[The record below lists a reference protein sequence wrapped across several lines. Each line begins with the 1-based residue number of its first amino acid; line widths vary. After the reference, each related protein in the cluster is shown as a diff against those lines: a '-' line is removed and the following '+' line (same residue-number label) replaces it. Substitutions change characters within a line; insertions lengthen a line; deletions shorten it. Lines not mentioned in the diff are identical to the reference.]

1 MGEVTNRAYRETG
14 LQSLTN
20 AEGLRLLDQLL
31 GERQH
36 AVVLPAVVDLAQ
48 WQPETWL
55 RAPSAPARAPRRVA
69 PGGETPVAA
78 PRAEDLVAA
87 THTWLRTLFSAELR
101 IEPAHLELDEPV
113 QEYGVDSIILAQIV
127 QRINQQLMV
136 TLDPSILYEYPSIA
150 GFASWLLATHADALA
165 ALLAPAASPSP
176 VATPGV
182 STGNDA
188 VDPPVA
194 VERPVPPPPPSVVGQ
209 VARPVDRPA
218 MPVTEDIAVVGL
230 SCRFPGAETLERYW
244 ELLASGRSAIGSV
257 PPERWGV
264 STPYYAGLLETLTT
278 FDPAFFL
285 LADEDVQAMDPQAL
299 LVLEE
304 CLKLWYHAGYRH
316 EEIKGQAIGIYLGG
330 RSQHQPG
337 DARLRE
343 ARNPIV
349 AVGQNYLAAN
359 LSRFFDV
366 RGPSVV
372 VDTACSSALVG
383 LNMAIQALRSG
394 EIEAAVVGGVSVLP
408 TEATHRLFQQRGL
421 LCKTAAF
428 HLFDE
433 RADGI
438 VLGEGVGMVLVK
450 TVRQAQQDGD
460 RIYAVIKA
468 TAVNNDGRTAGPAT
482 PNLQAQKEVMQ
493 TALAR
498 SGKRAEEISY
508 VEANG
513 SGSMVTD
520 LIELKAI
527 QAVYGGC
534 GMRPLGLGSI
544 KPNIGHPLCAEG
556 IASLIK
562 VVLMLQQRQQVPFL
576 SGGRRCG
583 ISIGR
588 QRR

>member
-1 MGEVTNRAYRETG
+1 MGAC
-14 LQSLTN
+14 
-20 AEGLRLLDQLL
+20 
-31 GERQH
+31 
-36 AVVLPAVVDLAQ
+36 
-48 WQPETWL
+48 
-55 RAPSAPARAPRRVA
+55 RRSV
-69 PGGETPVAA
+69 GGI
-78 PRAEDLVAA
+78 
-87 THTWLRTLFSAELR
+87 H
-101 IEPAHLELDEPV
+101 
-113 QEYGVDSIILAQIV
+113 
-127 QRINQQLMV
+127 
-136 TLDPSILYEYPSIA
+136 
-150 GFASWLLATHADALA
+150 
-165 ALLAPAASPSP
+165 
-176 VATPGV
+176 
-182 STGNDA
+182 
-188 VDPPVA
+188 
-194 VERPVPPPPPSVVGQ
+194 
-209 VARPVDRPA
+209 
-218 MPVTEDIAVVGL
+218 
-230 SCRFPGAETLERYW
+230 
-244 ELLASGRSAIGSV
+244 
-257 PPERWGV
+257 
-264 STPYYAGLLETLTT
+264 PYYAGLLETLTT

-359 LSRFFDV
+359 LSHFFDV

-421 LCKTAAF
+421 LCKTDAF

-460 RIYAVIKA
+460 SIYAVIKA

-534 GMRPLGLGSI
+534 GMRSLGLGSI

-576 SGGRRCG
+576 SGEQEMRHFDREAAQMTFSRTLTDWTAVPAVAAINSFADGGTNVHVILEGWEEERERTVRRHPLPPPTLQKRALTIPVTPKPEMQG
-583 ISIGR
+583 PATDKANIWDTYEVEI
-588 QRR
+588 